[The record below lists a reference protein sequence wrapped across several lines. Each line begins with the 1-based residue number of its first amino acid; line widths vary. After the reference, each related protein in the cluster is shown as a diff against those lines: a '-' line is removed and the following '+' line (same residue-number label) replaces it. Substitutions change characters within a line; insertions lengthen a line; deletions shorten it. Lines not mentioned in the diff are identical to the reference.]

1 MKINFKKIIAL
12 FLIIL
17 LHSNLYS
24 QESEYGFKNI
34 RHAYQYFK
42 KNKLNKALQELN
54 IAENADFGFCGNAWS
69 EANWSIKYL
78 KSQIYLK
85 QNLTDK
91 SLLEI
96 DKISS
101 CGFGG
106 DCQKSDSLRVVI
118 LIKKFGKE
126 KVSNAFRNEKYYI
139 RNYYTNCINLQD
151 LNYNF
156 CFTYVRQI
164 KIGQSNNPE
173 NLLKINLSFCDVIKD
188 YNFYHLLE

>member
-1 MKINFKKIIAL
+1 MKTNFKKIIVL

-24 QESEYGFKNI
+24 QESEYGFQNVS
-34 RHAYQYFK
+34 RAYKYFK

-69 EANWSIKYL
+69 EADWGIKYL

-85 QNLTDK
+85 QNLFDK

-96 DKISS
+96 DKIDG

-106 DCQKSDSLRVVI
+106 DCAKSDSLRVVI

-126 KVSNAFRNEKYYI
+126 KVSNACRNEKSYI
-139 RNYYTNCINLQD
+139 RNYYKNCVRLQD

-156 CFTYVRQI
+156 CFTYFMT
-164 KIGQSNNPE
+164 KNSKANNLE
-173 NLLKINLSFCDVIKD
+173 NLMKINLSFCDAIKNF
-188 YNFYHLLE
+188 NFYSLLQ